1 MFMQTDFKK
10 VFFFCLLS
18 FFMICVVCV
27 SAKGLTPEQISKGV
41 VSINTRATVATLNL
55 PGEFSGTGFIVDKAR
70 GIIATNEHVVDSTS
84 VSTMKVT
91 FYNGRKLDARVLYV
105 DPLVDFA
112 FVQVPPES
120 LKDMDVSALPL
131 AKDEPKIG
139 TQVTIVGSNE
149 GYQFSVHEGQ
159 ITNLYDT
166 TGFFSHRHYG
176 LSSNTRGGSSG
187 SPLVDARGQVI
198 AIKSAGSDGGHNFA
212 IPSMYLRD
220 ALLFVQEGKR
230 PSRRW
235 TGLSARPI
243 SLDDAHRFYHFPK
256 REIDGYA
263 ARHVEAKSQ
272 ALVVLKC
279 LGGTPSSP
287 ALQLGDVIW
296 RVNGQE
302 IGADHYLLDKIV
314 NQAQGPLTFQIWRGS
329 KLIELAISSL
339 DLYALQ
345 SNKILTFGGAVFFK
359 ADHHA
364 ASIFGYD
371 LGTIL
376 MSNVSPNSIF
386 SPVNISPEPQNYY
399 VYPVVKFS
407 GGVSITSLEQL
418 QSVLKSLKETPYFS
432 MEYKMP
438 FWYGFDQRL
447 YLNSRD
453 PQIANIENYLAP
465 TDPEVYVRNQT
476 FGWDLEKNI
485 CSK

>member
-1 MFMQTDFKK
+1 MLQIKRHKIFL
-10 VFFFCLLS
+10 CGLLS
-18 FFMICVVCV
+18 LFFLGALGAF
-27 SAKGLTPEQISKGV
+27 AKGLTPDQISKGV
-41 VSINTRATVATLNL
+41 VSISTRATVATLNL

-84 VSTMKVT
+84 VTTLKVT
-91 FYNGRKLDARVLYV
+91 FHNGRKLDARVLYV

-120 LKDMDVSALPL
+120 LKDMDIAALLL
-131 AKDEPKIG
+131 AKDEPQIG

-166 TGFFSHRHYG
+166 TGFFSHRYYG

-212 IPSMYLRD
+212 IPSLYLRD
-220 ALLFVQEGKR
+220 ALMRVQEGRR
-230 PSRRW
+230 PLRRW
-235 TGLSARPI
+235 TGLSARPV
-243 SLDDAHRFYHFPK
+243 SLDDAHRFYHFPEK
-256 REIDGYA
+256 EIDGYA

-279 LGGTPSSP
+279 LGGTPSSS
-287 ALQLGDVIW
+287 AFQLGDVIW

-314 NQAQGPLTFQIWRGS
+314 NQTEGPLTFQVWRGE
-329 KLIELAISSL
+329 KLIELTVAAL

-345 SNKILTFGGAVFFK
+345 SNKIVTFGGAVFFK

-364 ASIFGYD
+364 ASFFGYD

-376 MSNVSPNSIF
+376 MANVSPNSIF
-386 SPVNISPEPQNYY
+386 SSVNISPEPQNYY
-399 VYPVVKFS
+399 VYPVVKLA
-407 GGVSITSLEQL
+407 GGAPISSLEQL
-418 QSVLKSLKETPYFS
+418 QAVLSSLKEIPYFS

-447 YLNSRD
+447 FLNSRD
-453 PQIANIENYLAP
+453 PQMANIENYLAP
-465 TDPEVYVRNQT
+465 ADPVVYVRNEA
-476 FGWDLEKNI
+476 FGWDVEKST